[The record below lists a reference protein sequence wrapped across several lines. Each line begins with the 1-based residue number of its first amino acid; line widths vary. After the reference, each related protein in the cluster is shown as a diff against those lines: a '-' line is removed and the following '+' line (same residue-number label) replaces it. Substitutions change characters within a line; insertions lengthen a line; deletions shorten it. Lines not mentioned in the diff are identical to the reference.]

1 MTTPLPTAPTTAD
14 YDGAEETNP
23 LGPRLMAWLSPSRI
37 GGIYVLILM
46 IIVFSI
52 WVPETFP
59 EWDTARQILNTN
71 AISAMAALTLVIPL
85 SAGVFDISVPYTMT
99 LTGVI
104 CTYYVVNNDAPVWA
118 GIVIALV
125 VALAVGV
132 LNGVVVVVFRIDSLI
147 GTLATG
153 FLIQALVQWRTGSRT
168 VTGPQL
174 LGGFQDIAL
183 NQWWRGL
190 TLPVLY
196 ALIMAFGIWYLQE
209 QTATGRR
216 IYATGFNKDATRLA
230 SVRTDRLQ
238 FACLLTSATLAG
250 VTGIVLASN
259 IGSGAPTAGN
269 AYLLPA
275 FAAVFLG
282 ATQFK
287 NGRFNAWGTIL
298 AVILLGTLTTGL
310 GLAKVPQWVQQF
322 ATGVVLIGALALT
335 GFQVRRAGNESKRAR
350 ARHQTSGSPG
360 GESAP
365 PSGATEQAV
374 SPTV

>member
-1 MTTPLPTAPTTAD
+1 MSTTSAPTD
-14 YDGAEETNP
+14 LSVP
-23 LGPRLMAWLSPSRI
+23 LGDDESTPIGTRLAQALSPSKI
-37 GGIYVLILM
+37 GGIYVLLGM
-46 IIVFSI
+46 IVVFSI

-59 EWDTARQILNTN
+59 EADTVRQILNTN

-99 LTGVI
+99 LSGVM
-104 CTYYVVNNDAPVWA
+104 CTYAIVNNDAPVWL
-118 GIVIALV
+118 GIVIAMV
-125 VALAVGV
+125 VALLVGV
-132 LNGVVVVVFRIDSLI
+132 MNGVVVVVFKIDSLI

-153 FLIQALVQWRTGSRT
+153 FLIQSLVLWRTGSRT
-168 VTGPQL
+168 VTGPEL
-174 LGGFQDIAL
+174 LGSFQDIAL
-183 NQWWRGL
+183 NKWLWDL
-190 TLPVLY
+190 TMPVLY
-196 ALIMAFGIWYLQE
+196 AIIMALGIWYLQDH
-209 QTATGRR
+209 TATGRR

-238 FACLLTSATLAG
+238 FGCLLASATLAG

-269 AYLLPA
+269 SYLLPA

-282 ATQFK
+282 ATQLR
-287 NGRFNAWGTIL
+287 NGRFNAWGTII
-298 AVILLGTLTTGL
+298 AVLLLGTLTTGL

-335 GFQVRRAGNESKRAR
+335 GFQVRRAGSESRRAK
-350 ARHQTSGSPG
+350 ARRTSSGSPG

-365 PSGATEQAV
+365 AGATEQPA
-374 SPTV
+374 SPSV

>member
-1 MTTPLPTAPTTAD
+1 
-14 YDGAEETNP
+14 
-23 LGPRLMAWLSPSRI
+23 
-37 GGIYVLILM
+37 
-46 IIVFSI
+46 
-52 WVPETFP
+52 
-59 EWDTARQILNTN
+59 
-71 AISAMAALTLVIPL
+71 
-85 SAGVFDISVPYTMT
+85 
-99 LTGVI
+99 
-104 CTYYVVNNDAPVWA
+104 
-118 GIVIALV
+118 
-125 VALAVGV
+125 VALLVGV
-132 LNGVVVVVFRIDSLI
+132 LNGVVVVVFKIDSLI

-168 VTGPQL
+168 VTGPEL
-174 LGGFQDIAL
+174 LGSFQDIAL

-196 ALIMAFGIWYLQE
+196 ALILAFGIWYVQDH
-209 QTATGRR
+209 TPTGRR

-238 FACLLTSATLAG
+238 FACLLTSAMLAG
-250 VTGIVLASN
+250 ITGIVLASN

-269 AYLLPA
+269 SYLLPA

-322 ATGVVLIGALALT
+322 STGVVLIGALALT
-335 GFQVRRAGNESKRAR
+335 GFQVRRAGTESRRAR
-350 ARHQTSGSPG
+350 ARRTSSGRPG
-360 GESAP
+360 GESASP
-365 PSGATEQAV
+365 GGATEQPV
-374 SPTV
+374 RPLV